1 MASLYR
7 KRALD
12 SLTSPE
18 ELDRRTRVTRPWT
31 WLILVAAFVLLASG
45 IIWSLVSTV
54 PVTNQGIAFIQPE
67 EGLRAA
73 QAPVAGTVEL
83 TVAEDDAVTAG
94 QTIGTLADPVS
105 GRRIDIQAPI
115 AGKIAQTLVSAG
127 EVVPAGARL
136 AIVLPDAMELYAR
149 VFVPF
154 DQRGSMMGEE
164 VLVAPDGYPPSSYG
178 YLKAHVVEVGD
189 YAVTQERLLSVLQNR
204 ELRAEVNQLGPVVE
218 VLAKLDADPQA
229 PSGYAWT
236 TTHGPNEALLPG
248 TAGTAQVV
256 VDEVHPISYVLGRD
270 G

>member
-54 PVTNQGIAFIQPE
+54 PVTNQGIAFIQPKD
-67 EGLRAA
+67 GLRAA
-73 QAPVAGTVEL
+73 QAPVGGTLEL
-83 TVAEDDAVTAG
+83 SVGMNDTVTAG
-94 QTIGTLADPVS
+94 QTIGTVADPLS
-105 GRRIDIQAPI
+105 GKRIAIVAPVT
-115 AGKIAQTLVSAG
+115 GSIAQLLAAPG
-127 EVVPAGARL
+127 EVITAGARV

-149 VFVPF
+149 VFIPYN
-154 DQRGSMMGEE
+154 QRGSMMNEE
-164 VLVAPDGYPPSSYG
+164 VLVAPDGYSPSSYG
-178 YLKAHVVEVGD
+178 YLKAQVVEVGD
-189 YAVTQERLLSVLQNR
+189 YAVTQERLFSVLQNR

-218 VLAKLDADPQA
+218 VLAKLDQDPQT

-236 TTHGPNEALLPG
+236 TSHGPSDPLLPG
-248 TAGTAQVV
+248 TAGTAQIVV
-256 VDEVHPISYVLGRD
+256 KEVHPISYVLGQD